1 MNATLSP
8 VGASAY
14 QSAEHIRFTPAYQ
27 ASLSSTHV
35 SKPIRVKPASL
46 HYDETQTGIIAY
58 FRGLPVAWLV
68 CGYHTGQI
76 DKKLKTCRFID
87 VVYHRKTNNGVNL
100 ETFDCDSLDE
110 AKATLS
116 RIFGGKA

>member
-1 MNATLSP
+1 MNTTLSP

-14 QSAEHIRFTPAYQ
+14 QSAEHLRFTPAYQ
-27 ASLSSTHV
+27 ASLSYTPV
-35 SKPIRVKPASL
+35 PKAIRVKPASL